1 MSNIKHLNIEQWH
14 TVENDPK
21 PTLVDFWAEWCAPC
35 RAMEPAFEKLAENYT
50 NQFSFAKVNV
60 DEAPELAGKFG
71 IRSIPTLLLIKNG
84 KVTEQLIGARPYSEL
99 ARVLE
104 AHTPVVSK

>member
-1 MSNIKHLNIEQWH
+1 MANIKHLNSEQWSAL
-14 TVENDPK
+14 ESDPK
-21 PTLVDFWAEWCAPC
+21 PTFVDFWAEWCAPC
-35 RAMEPAFEKLAENYT
+35 RAMEPAFEKLAENYS
-50 NQFSFAKVNV
+50 NQFNFAKVNV

-84 KVTEQLIGARPYSEL
+84 KIAEQLIGARPYSAL

-104 AHTPVVSK
+104 AHSPVASK